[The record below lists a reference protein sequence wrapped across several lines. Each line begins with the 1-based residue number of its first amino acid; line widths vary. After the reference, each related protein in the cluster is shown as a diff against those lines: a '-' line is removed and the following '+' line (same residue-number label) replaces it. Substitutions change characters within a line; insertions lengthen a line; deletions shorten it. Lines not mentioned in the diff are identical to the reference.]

1 MRINEHTR
9 LEGKVC
15 ILVPYTKEM
24 VDTYNSWMS
33 GSAELRAETESE
45 PLTLEEE
52 YEMQASW
59 RKDED
64 KLTFIVLDRDVEPD
78 PNLGTIAAGGG
89 MCGDV
94 NCFVSEID
102 DDEKY
107 PGRVIREGEISVM
120 TAVSSSRH
128 KGIAREAV
136 TMMEDYCRDN
146 LHIDR
151 FVAKIRLS
159 NHPSRV
165 LFRSLG
171 YEEVKIVKC
180 FNEVHC
186 IKSLI

>member
-24 VDTYNSWMS
+24 VGTYNSWMS

-59 RKDED
+59 REDED

-120 TAVSSSRH
+120 TAVPSSRH

-151 FVAKIRLS
+151 FIAKIRLS